1 MRLIAWVKQCYDAL
15 FQTRIMKKKKML
27 NGKYKRD
34 IHRVEAIYL
43 FEFRHGHIED
53 VPHGMVLL
61 S

>member
-1 MRLIAWVKQCYDAL
+1 MLHVNG
-15 FQTRIMKKKKML
+15 KML
-27 NGKYKRD
+27 NGKYKRY
-34 IHRVEAIYL
+34 IHRMEAIYL